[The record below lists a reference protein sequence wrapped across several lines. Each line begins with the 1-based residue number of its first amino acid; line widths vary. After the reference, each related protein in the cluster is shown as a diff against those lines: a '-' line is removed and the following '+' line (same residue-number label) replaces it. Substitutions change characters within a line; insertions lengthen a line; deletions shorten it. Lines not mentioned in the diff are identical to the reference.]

1 MSKFKFTYRRNSGGK
16 PVFAGAQGCVFL
28 PSLKCKHRKRNM
40 NDGNVSKLGFKE
52 SSEFEMREYEKIA
65 PFIKKIKNYEKYF
78 SIRAT
83 SCEPDA
89 LSSRDLIGFDDVC
102 INFKNDGITE
112 SNVNK
117 NLHKLRAIN
126 MPNLGKDL
134 KVWMDTVPLDAGRIR
149 MLNDHISELLV
160 HAVVPMNQQGI
171 MHNDLKSENIMMDNN
186 ENNVRI
192 IDWGLAGIT
201 KPHQIIPDRYFMSNP
216 VTFNRPFSTMVV
228 SPEVDELYHKYISQS
243 QVPPEKF
250 TPQHLTPFV
259 SEIYKEYREQDQS
272 SHEYFTYIF
281 ESIFNLNTQNA
292 NVLFNSAVEKYNAE
306 VLHHFTDPVRHKFM
320 MDEYF
325 DKVYRYNTDVWGT
338 MSVFYSM
345 FMLPR
350 DRFIMTDSVY
360 YDMLQRYRNIF
371 GTMVFVNGHKR
382 MNVQNIVKELQQIT
396 NAVSNKFNKFNK
408 SKFNKFNNS
417 KSNKFNKSKSNKS
430 NKFNKFNKSN
440 KFNKF
445 NKSIKKMVRFNIDD
459 THNKPQNHNYRIPT
473 PHPLKEMN

>member
-1 MSKFKFTYRRNSGGK
+1 MSKFKFTHRRNSGGK

-40 NDGNVSKLGFKE
+40 NDGNVSKLGFKK

-78 SIRAT
+78 SIQAT
-83 SCEPDA
+83 SCEPDI
-89 LSSRDLIGFDDVC
+89 LSTKDLIGFDDVC
-102 INFKNDGITE
+102 INFTNDGITE

-134 KVWMDTVPLDAGRIR
+134 KAWMDTVPLDASRIR
-149 MLNDHISELLV
+149 QLNDHISELLI

-186 ENNVRI
+186 EKNVRI

-201 KPHQIIPDRYFMSNP
+201 KPHQIIPDRYFLGNP
-216 VTFNRPFSTMVV
+216 VTFNRPFSTMVI

-243 QVPPEKF
+243 QVPPEKI
-250 TPQHLTPFV
+250 TPLHLKPFV
-259 SEIYKEYREQDQS
+259 SEIYREYREQDQS

-281 ESIFNLNTQNA
+281 ETIFNLNTQTA

-306 VLHHFTDPVRHKFM
+306 ALHHFTDPVRRTFM

-345 FMLPR
+345 FILPR
-350 DRFIMTDSVY
+350 DRFIMPDSVY

-371 GTMVFVNGHKR
+371 GTMIFVNGHKR

-396 NAVSNKFNKFNK
+396 NAVSNKVPNKFKKYNKLNKSYKLNKFNK
-408 SKFNKFNNS
+408 KL
-417 KSNKFNKSKSNKS
+417 NKSV
-430 NKFNKFNKSN
+430 
-440 KFNKF
+440 
-445 NKSIKKMVRFNIDD
+445 KKMVRFNFNINTDK
-459 THNKPQNHNYRIPT
+459 NVNYKKTQSDYRVPT
-473 PHPLKEMN
+473 PYPLK